1 MQNFGRGMWRRVGDY
16 ERVQKPLLLQQAR
29 LEQWQQFVEYQ
40 TILKKY
46 KDVQRIRQKKL
57 QQNITKHPVDILNET
72 AININTHVF
81 SLDSSIDENDHY
93 NTNNND
99 NTNDNNNDNNNDNTN
114 DNNNDNNNN
123 TNDNTNDNT
132 NIQNDVTVELPSVIP
147 KKTKRKNKN
156 KNK

>member
-29 LEQWQQFVEYQ
+29 LEQLQQFVEYQ

-46 KDVQRIRQKKL
+46 KDVQRIRQKNL
-57 QQNITKHPVDILNET
+57 QQNITKHPVDILHET

-99 NTNDNNNDNNNDNTN
+99 NTNDNLLFSTHNKSE
-114 DNNNDNNNN
+114 
-123 TNDNTNDNT
+123 
-132 NIQNDVTVELPSVIP
+132 VLMKS
-147 KKTKRKNKN
+147 KTPV
-156 KNK
+156 

>member
-46 KDVQRIRQKKL
+46 KDVQRIRQKNL
-57 QQNITKHPVDILNET
+57 QQNITKHPVDILHET